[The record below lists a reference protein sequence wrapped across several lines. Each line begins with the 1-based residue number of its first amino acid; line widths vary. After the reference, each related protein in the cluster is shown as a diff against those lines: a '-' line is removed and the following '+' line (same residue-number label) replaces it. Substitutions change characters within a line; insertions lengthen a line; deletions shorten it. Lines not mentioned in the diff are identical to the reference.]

1 MLRRWCGR
9 VPSLRCVL
17 TVEFLIGLVS
27 GTLVIGLPMLI
38 FG

>member
-1 MLRRWCGR
+1 MVRARAE
-9 VPSLRCVL
+9 PARCVL
-17 TVEFLIGLVS
+17 TVEFLIGPVS